1 MGVYKWMPVNSM
13 LGGVQG
19 GGVSQSGGVEI
30 ASLMG
35 HQARTQ
41 TLPSSEDLHVH
52 VG

>member
-1 MGVYKWMPVNSM
+1 MG
-13 LGGVQG
+13 GGAGG

-41 TLPSSEDLHVH
+41 TLPLSEDLHVH